1 MNVNWPTSRCILC
14 GSGDG
19 ITEEHLI
26 PACLGGKLSAKFLC
40 KDCNSRLGHRA
51 ESRVREDPLILAEI
65 ERLAGERPDLADGL
79 RKGLPYTGHSKQRE
93 VPGYIR
99 GGEFIVREKRL
110 DDGSL
115 IVPEDR
121 ALDAVKTMSIR
132 DGRGP
137 LLLTA
142 DDLSHLS
149 SGESGE
155 FAPGLRITKWSV
167 DSVKPD
173 PSGPEIDLVVP
184 AKIAFEFL
192 ALHCGDSIYENPAPL
207 KAIRRQLLN
216 GTLSKGNV
224 HVERLVAQNHRF
236 FHGLI
241 FEGNTPGA
249 RVQIRLF
256 GRLAFRI
263 QFHYLAIDCTRF
275 SYTHDLLSGLDDLS
289 AVS

>member
-1 MNVNWPTSRCILC
+1 
-14 GSGDG
+14 
-19 ITEEHLI
+19 
-26 PACLGGKLSAKFLC
+26 
-40 KDCNSRLGHRA
+40 
-51 ESRVREDPLILAEI
+51 
-65 ERLAGERPDLADGL
+65 
-79 RKGLPYTGHSKQRE
+79 
-93 VPGYIR
+93 
-99 GGEFIVREKRL
+99 
-110 DDGSL
+110 
-115 IVPEDR
+115 
-121 ALDAVKTMSIR
+121 MSIR

-137 LLLTA
+137 LLLAA

-236 FHGLI
+236 FHGLV

-263 QFHYLAIDCTRF
+263 QFHYLAIDCTRL

>member
-1 MNVNWPTSRCILC
+1 M
-14 GSGDG
+14 
-19 ITEEHLI
+19 TEEHLI

-51 ESRVREDPLILAEI
+51 ESRVRKDPLILAEI
-65 ERLAGERPDLADGL
+65 ERLAGKRPDLADGL
-79 RKGLPYTGHSKQRE
+79 RRGLLYIGHSKQRE
-93 VPGYIR
+93 VPGYMR

-149 SGESGE
+149 SGESRE

-167 DSVKPD
+167 DSAIPD
-173 PSGPEIDLVVP
+173 LSGPEIDPVVP

-192 ALHCGDSIYENPAPL
+192 ALHCGDAIYENPPPL
-207 KAIRRQLLN
+207 KAIRSQLLDGN
-216 GTLSKGNV
+216 LSEVNV
-224 HVERLVAQNHRF
+224 HLERLVAQNHRF
-236 FHGLI
+236 FHGLV
-241 FEGNTPGA
+241 FEGNNPGA
-249 RVQIRLF
+249 QVQIRLF
-256 GRLAFRI
+256 GRLAFRV
-263 QFHYLAIDCTRF
+263 QFCYLAIRCTRF
-275 SYTHDLLSGLDDLS
+275 SYTHDLLSGHDDLYP
-289 AVS
+289 VS